1 MENLVHKLL
10 EGLGCIPQAKGHLL
24 EFKKS
29 KGCGDAG
36 LRNVLRGDRDLMVG
50 SNQIN
55 FRKDGVAM

>member
-1 MENLVHKLL
+1 MENLVHKPL
-10 EGLGCIPQAKGHLL
+10 EGLGCIPQPKGHLL

-29 KGCGDAG
+29 KGCDDAG

>member
-1 MENLVHKLL
+1 MESLVHKPL
-10 EGLGCIPQAKGHLL
+10 EGLGCIPQPKGHLL

-29 KGCGDAG
+29 KGCGDAS
-36 LRNVLRGDRDLMVG
+36 LRNVLRGDRDLIVD